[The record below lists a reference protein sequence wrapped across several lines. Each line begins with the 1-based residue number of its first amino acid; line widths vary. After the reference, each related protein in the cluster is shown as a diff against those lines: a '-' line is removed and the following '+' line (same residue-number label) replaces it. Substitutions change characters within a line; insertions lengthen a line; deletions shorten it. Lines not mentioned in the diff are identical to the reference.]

1 MGMFDE
7 IDEERELDDLKLR
20 ISRTIGKKSD
30 RGIEKGII
38 TQEEAKKLD
47 KAIEKLMK
55 KQTADWW
62 ELEKGQKSY
71 DIAMDLL
78 KEAEL
83 GTYAEEIEI
92 LTKIEKA

>member
-38 TQEEAKKLD
+38 TQEDAKKLD
-47 KAIEKLMK
+47 KAITKLMK